1 MNETIK
7 EFLNKVGIEF
17 ENVEQLDGQLIP
29 RDILLNTDLYEEIKK
44 DIPELKKLFSS
55 SSHTSLHKNAEESQK
70 WPIINITRQILKS
83 CNFDMEPIR
92 KSDGKTKDG
101 KKRFKRYFKITKIN
115 KTKDAEIN
123 VIEKDEGYEQY
134 VELKD

>member
-7 EFLNKVGIEF
+7 QFLNKVGIEF
-17 ENVEQLDGQLIP
+17 QNVEQLEGQLIP
-29 RDILLNTDLYEEIKK
+29 RDILLNKDLYEEIKK

-92 KSDGKTKDG
+92 RSDGKTKDG
-101 KKRFKRYFKITKIN
+101 KKRFKRYFKISKIN

-134 VELKD
+134 VDLKE

>member
-7 EFLNKVGIEF
+7 QFLNKVGIEF

-101 KKRFKRYFKITKIN
+101 KKRFKRYFKISKIN

-134 VELKD
+134 VDLKD

>member
-7 EFLNKVGIEF
+7 QFLNKVGIEF
-17 ENVEQLDGQLIP
+17 ENVEQLEGQLIP
-29 RDILLNTDLYEEIKK
+29 RDILLNKDLYEEIKK

-92 KSDGKTKDG
+92 RSDGKTKDG

-134 VELKD
+134 VDLKD

>member
-7 EFLNKVGIEF
+7 QFLNKVGIEF
-17 ENVEQLDGQLIP
+17 QNVEQLEGQLIP
-29 RDILLNTDLYEEIKK
+29 RDILLNKDLYEEIKK

-101 KKRFKRYFKITKIN
+101 KKRFKRYFKVTKIN

-134 VELKD
+134 VDLKD

>member
-7 EFLNKVGIEF
+7 QFLNKVGIEF
-17 ENVEQLDGQLIP
+17 ENVEQLDGQLIH
-29 RDILLNTDLYEEIKK
+29 RDILLNKDLYEEIKK

-92 KSDGKTKDG
+92 RSDGKTKDG

>member
-7 EFLNKVGIEF
+7 QFLNKVGIEF
-17 ENVEQLDGQLIP
+17 ENVEQLEGQLIP
-29 RDILLNTDLYEEIKK
+29 RDILLNKDLYEEIKK

-101 KKRFKRYFKITKIN
+101 KKRFKRYFKISKIN

-134 VELKD
+134 VDLKD

>member
-7 EFLNKVGIEF
+7 HFLNKVGIEF
-17 ENVEQLDGQLIP
+17 ENVEQLDGQLIH
-29 RDILLNTDLYEEIKK
+29 RDILLNKDLYEEIKK

-92 KSDGKTKDG
+92 RSDGKTKDG

>member
-7 EFLNKVGIEF
+7 QFLNKVGIEF

-101 KKRFKRYFKITKIN
+101 KKRFKRYFKVTKIN

-134 VELKD
+134 VDLKD

>member
-7 EFLNKVGIEF
+7 QFLNKVGIEF
-17 ENVEQLDGQLIP
+17 ENVEELDGQLIH
-29 RDILLNTDLYEEIKK
+29 RDILLNKDLYEEIKK

-92 KSDGKTKDG
+92 RSDGKTKDG

-134 VELKD
+134 VDLKD

>member
-123 VIEKDEGYEQY
+123 VLDNDEGYEQY

>member
-7 EFLNKVGIEF
+7 QFLNKVGIEF
-17 ENVEQLDGQLIP
+17 ENVEQLDGQLIH
-29 RDILLNTDLYEEIKK
+29 RDILLNKDLYEEIKK

-123 VIEKDEGYEQY
+123 VLENDEGYEQY

>member
-17 ENVEQLDGQLIP
+17 ENVEQLDGQLIH
-29 RDILLNTDLYEEIKK
+29 RDILLNKDLYEEIKK

-92 KSDGKTKDG
+92 RSDGKTKDG
-101 KKRFKRYFKITKIN
+101 KKRFKLYFKISKIN

-134 VELKD
+134 VDLKY

>member
-101 KKRFKRYFKITKIN
+101 KKRFKRYFKISKIN

-134 VELKD
+134 VDLKD

>member
-7 EFLNKVGIEF
+7 QFLNKVGIEF

-123 VIEKDEGYEQY
+123 VLDNDEGYEQY

>member
-7 EFLNKVGIEF
+7 QFLNKVGIEF
-17 ENVEQLDGQLIP
+17 QNVEQLEGQLIP
-29 RDILLNTDLYEEIKK
+29 RDILLNKDLYEEIKK

-123 VIEKDEGYEQY
+123 VLENDEGYEQY

>member
-7 EFLNKVGIEF
+7 QFLNKVGIEF
-17 ENVEQLDGQLIP
+17 ENVEQLDGQLIH
-29 RDILLNTDLYEEIKK
+29 RDILLNKDLYEEIKK

>member
-7 EFLNKVGIEF
+7 QFLNKVGIEF
-17 ENVEQLDGQLIP
+17 QNVEQLEGQLIP
-29 RDILLNTDLYEEIKK
+29 RDILLNKDLYEEIKK

-92 KSDGKTKDG
+92 RSDGKTKDG
-101 KKRFKRYFKITKIN
+101 KKRFKRYFKISKIN

-134 VELKD
+134 VDLKD

>member
-7 EFLNKVGIEF
+7 QFLNKVGIEF
-17 ENVEQLDGQLIP
+17 ENVEELDGQLIH
-29 RDILLNTDLYEEIKK
+29 RDILLNKDLYEEIKK

-92 KSDGKTKDG
+92 RSDGKTKDG
-101 KKRFKRYFKITKIN
+101 KKRFKRYFKISKIN

-134 VELKD
+134 VDLKD